1 MSLLL
6 LESDALSVGVNPEV
20 GGTITEIRH
29 KESGLSVMGRV
40 PWVAVDAPL
49 PSPGARDEP
58 EWLTRYT
65 GGWPLLFPNAGDAC
79 TVDGVFHGFH
89 GEASITPWEVADSS
103 DGAVVLEHSFASIPA
118 FMRRAIS
125 VEGEVLT
132 MRETVSFSGEGHV
145 DVMWGH
151 HPTFGSDLLAAPVE
165 VTCGAADVTVEAQY
179 DPSANPLMPGASGH
193 WPLVAGKEG
202 TVDLGH
208 PAAPWASLAYLKQFD
223 GHWAAIRRLDG
234 AIAVLLSWD
243 GERFPCAWIWYELEA
258 TVDHPWAG
266 RTRLI
271 GIEPNTTPCGLGLA
285 EAKRRGVPLLRLEP
299 GRELTSEIRLRVFR
313 PSGPILKPQST
324 FQSVRPS

>member
-1 MSLLL
+1 VSNA
-6 LESDALSVGVNPEV
+6 ETQVTIATDEIRVTVSPHV

-103 DGAVVLEHSFASIPA
+103 DGAVVLEPSCASIPA

-125 VEGEVLT
+125 VGGEVLT

-145 DVMWGH
+145 DG
-151 HPTFGSDLLAAPVE
+151 L
-165 VTCGAADVTVEAQY
+165 
-179 DPSANPLMPGASGH
+179 
-193 WPLVAGKEG
+193 
-202 TVDLGH
+202 
-208 PAAPWASLAYLKQFD
+208 
-223 GHWAAIRRLDG
+223 
-234 AIAVLLSWD
+234 
-243 GERFPCAWIWYELEA
+243 CAL
-258 TVDHPWAG
+258 H
-266 RTRLI
+266 
-271 GIEPNTTPCGLGLA
+271 
-285 EAKRRGVPLLRLEP
+285 AKR
-299 GRELTSEIRLRVFR
+299 F
-313 PSGPILKPQST
+313 
-324 FQSVRPS
+324 